1 MKDREKAELEISL
14 TLKKKSF
21 DRDLT
26 KVNKELKKKLETYF
40 EENQINERVEDIFKW
55 SCENSTYKLEYNIDD
70 AKESPFE
77 KGLTG
82 CATKGFSIV
91 RPGVYES
98 SEGWGKQISAVY
110 VEARIEEVKDGI
122 WDYIVW
128 EIKVN
133 PFLMAP
139 AENIFRALRTN
150 DLEEMFKILKKKI
163 VEEVI

>member
-1 MKDREKAELEISL
+1 MKDREKAELEIAL
-14 TLKKKSF
+14 TIKKGSF

-40 EENQINERVEDIFKW
+40 EENQIIERVEDIFKW
-55 SCENSTYKLEYNIDD
+55 SCENSTYKLSYGFGD
-70 AKESPFE
+70 AEESPFE

-82 CATKGFSIV
+82 RATKGFGIA

-98 SEGWGKQISAVY
+98 SEGWGKQISAVS
-110 VEARIEEVKDGI
+110 VEATIEEVKDGI
-122 WDYIVW
+122 WDYIDWAIV
-128 EIKVN
+128 VN
-133 PFLMAP
+133 PFINANL
-139 AENIFRALRTN
+139 ENIVRALKTN